1 MGQEEYDK
9 HLTMIKLVITSQVI
23 VELIDELK
31 GTAQYRQD
39 VKFHA
44 KNLSDKL
51 ESILTTSY
59 KFIDGKKQ
67 EEETYR
73 FVERGFRK
81 LLEVTIRDLYELGEI
96 PA

>member
-9 HLTMIKLVITSQVI
+9 HLTMIKLVITSQII

-81 LLEVTIRDLYELGEI
+81 LLEVTVDELYELGEVS
-96 PA
+96 A

>member
-1 MGQEEYDK
+1 MTPEDYQK
-9 HLTMIKLVITSQVI
+9 HLIMVKLIVTSQLV
-23 VELIDELK
+23 VELVDELK
-31 GTAQYRQD
+31 NTPHYRHD

-59 KFIDGKKQ
+59 KFINGK
-67 EEETYR
+67 EEEEEVYR

-81 LLEVTIRDLYELGEI
+81 LLDTTVEEMYEAGEVS
-96 PA
+96 A

>member
-1 MGQEEYDK
+1 MTPEDYQK
-9 HLTMIKLVITSQVI
+9 HLTMVKLIVTSQLV
-23 VELIDELK
+23 VELVDELK
-31 GTAQYRQD
+31 GTPHYRHD

-51 ESILTTSY
+51 EGILNTSY
-59 KFIDGKKQ
+59 KFINGKEE

-81 LLEVTIRDLYELGEI
+81 LLEVTVDELYDIGEVS
-96 PA
+96 A

>member
-81 LLEVTIRDLYELGEI
+81 LLEVTVDELYELGEV

>member
-81 LLEVTIRDLYELGEI
+81 LLEVTVDELYELGEI